1 MWRGALRQGV
11 LHFYIFNFN
20 YKSLINVPFLLVLCC
35 RWSVSVQEAVLLC
48 ISDQT
53 LPFQFFLNKATHLEV
68 DGSEWSIQPTYWNCK
83 WCYQNVF
90 RLLVWSFNYW
100 ESTPENTVSQRKNIH
115 RYLFVGRPHC
125 LPQGF
130 RNCSKASLYTTW
142 LVEIGLC
149 HAISFQV
156 MLVDV
161 TQSQVVSFHVMSC
174 HVMRY
179 HVTSFSKIVC
189 DE

>member
-1 MWRGALRQGV
+1 MWSGALKQGV
-11 LHFYIFNFN
+11 LHFCIFNFH
-20 YKSLINVPFLLVLCC
+20 YTRLINVPFLLVLCC

-83 WCYQNVF
+83 WCYQNLFFWCDLSIIERAPRKILKNAKKHKLQACV
-90 RLLVWSFNYW
+90 
-100 ESTPENTVSQRKNIH
+100 TKKNIH
-115 RYLFVGRPHC
+115 RYLFVGKPQC

-142 LVEIGLC
+142 LVEIGPC

-156 MLVDV
+156 MLFDV
-161 TQSQVVSFHVMSC
+161 T
-174 HVMRY
+174 
-179 HVTSFSKIVC
+179 
-189 DE
+189 